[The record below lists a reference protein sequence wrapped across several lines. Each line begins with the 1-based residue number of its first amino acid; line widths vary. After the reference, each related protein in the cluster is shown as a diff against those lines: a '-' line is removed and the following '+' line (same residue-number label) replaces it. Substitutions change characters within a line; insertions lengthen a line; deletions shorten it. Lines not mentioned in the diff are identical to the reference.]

1 MVLNT
6 IICLVRKINPKLIVT
21 YDDRAKFGETYHGQG
36 TSHQL
41 LQKFRVDILKHFEAW
56 SAPFLLTR

>member
-1 MVLNT
+1 MALNT

-21 YDDRAKFGETYHGQG
+21 YDDRAKFGQG

-41 LQKFRVDILKHFEAW
+41 LQKFRVDILKYFEVW

>member
-1 MVLNT
+1 MFGTENEFKANRD
-6 IICLVRKINPKLIVT
+6 IPH
-21 YDDRAKFGETYHGQG
+21 DHAKFGETYHGHR

-41 LQKFRVDILKHFEAW
+41 LQKFKVDILKYFKVC